1 MDNENKEGNEA
12 DFYVDDADLLE
23 DDNEIKGEEND
34 LSNSLDGSELDF
46 DEEDYMESESE
57 GSKDN
62 LKKVKKVTKE
72 DLEKMFK
79 RCLNGNNFFI
89 NKIINLFNKIGSNK
103 VETMDEDHILN
114 IPKYSNKL
122 IRYFVKELPTILIM
136 KTNNVDLM
144 EKKNI
149 INEVKLKND
158 SEDHEDNFNENE
170 DDKENNKME
179 IDDKI
184 NSQTLNTTKT
194 TIKKYLS
201 ALSKFIKNAESNQRT
216 FIFKNL
222 SNCADLII
230 MFNNYTEIYLKYFLK
245 AWAGDYGEQA
255 SEASLQ
261 IVKTILSKN
270 PNMFETALKLMYI
283 NYLEVAKENSWKT
296 LIMIK
301 KLQEDII
308 NILSI
313 DLQRAYMVIFMFI
326 RKLCIQL
333 RITINEKRSA
343 SIKNIYNWQFINSLK
358 LWTFVLCK
366 YFNEPF
372 SDIKLLAYPLIQTI
386 IGVIRLNLVD
396 IFFPLRIS
404 LVNLLNKISDETNI
418 FIPCENYLFEV
429 LESSNFSKNFKR
441 KILKSDNEN
450 REFIDLNTSLKI
462 KKEDS
467 GNFGVITYLL
477 EETIDSLLEFC
488 GVNCYKISFP
498 ELGKAVNFYL
508 RKITKNM
515 MVKNKLIN

>member
-1 MDNENKEGNEA
+1 LDNENKEGNEA

-23 DDNEIKGEEND
+23 DDNEIKEEEND
-34 LSNSLDGSELDF
+34 MSNSLDGSELDF

-62 LKKVKKVTKE
+62 LKKIKKVTKE

-114 IPKYSNKL
+114 MPKYSNKL
-122 IRYFVKELPTILIM
+122 IRYFVKDLPNILIM
-136 KTNNVDLM
+136 KINNVDFM
-144 EKKNI
+144 EKNNKV
-149 INEVKLKND
+149 NEVKLEND
-158 SEDHEDNFNENE
+158 SENDEDENM
-170 DDKENNKME
+170 NME
-179 IDDKI
+179 IDEKI
-184 NSQTLNTTKT
+184 NSQSLNTTKT

-245 AWAGDYGEQA
+245 AWAGEYGDQA

-261 IVKTILSKN
+261 TVKTILSKN

-296 LIMIK
+296 LILIK

-333 RITINEKRSA
+333 RVTINEKRSA

-429 LESSNFSKNFKR
+429 LESSNFSKNFKN
-441 KILKSDNEN
+441 KILKTDNEN
-450 REFIDLNTSLKI
+450 RDFIDLNTSLKI

-467 GNFGVITYLL
+467 GNFGIISYLL
-477 EETIDSLLEFC
+477 EETLDTLLEFC
-488 GVNCYKISFP
+488 AVNCYKISFP

-515 MVKNKLIN
+515 MVKNKSIIFLF